1 MKIVF
6 AGTPEFA
13 AAALQALHAAGH
25 DIALVLTQPDR
36 PAGRG
41 MRLKPGPVKALASR
55 LGLPVY
61 QPESLKTE
69 AARQPIA
76 ATGCDAMV
84 VAAYGLILPQ
94 PVLDLPRLGCINIHA
109 SLLPRWRGAAPIQ
122 RALLAGDQETGITLM
137 QMEAG
142 LDTGPILAM
151 ARLAIGAQETA
162 GSLHDRLAALGAR
175 EIVALLPRLAA
186 GEVRPQ
192 PQDDRLAVYAAKI
205 GKEEARIDWQ
215 RPAAQ
220 IERQVRAFN
229 PHPGA
234 WTLLG
239 GEVLKV
245 WRAECCTG
253 QGRPG
258 EVQEASRAGISV
270 ACGEGALRLLEV
282 QKAGGR
288 RLEAAAFLAG
298 HDLAPGTVLGEA
310 SRG

>member
-1 MKIVF
+1 MRLLF

-13 AAALQALHAAGH
+13 ATALAALIAAGH

-41 MRLKPGPVKALASR
+41 MRLRASPVKALA
-55 LGLPVY
+55 LQHGLPVY
-61 QPESLKTE
+61 QPESLRSE
-69 AARQPIA
+69 AARRPIA
-76 ATGCDAMV
+76 EAHGDVMV

-94 PVLDLPRLGCINIHA
+94 AVLDLPRWGCVNIHA

-122 RALLAGDQETGITLM
+122 RAILAGDEETGITLM

-151 ARLAIGAQETA
+151 ARLPIGPEETA

-186 GEVRPQ
+186 GEVVPQ
-192 PQDDRLAVYAAKI
+192 PQDERLAVYAAKI

-220 IERQVRAFN
+220 IARQVRAFN

-234 WTLLG
+234 WTVLDGQLLKLWQVRCCEG
-239 GEVLKV
+239 QGQPGEVL
-245 WRAECCTG
+245 RAS
-253 QGRPG
+253 P
-258 EVQEASRAGISV
+258 AGIV
-270 ACGEGALRLLEV
+270 VGCGEGALCVLEL

-288 RLEAAAFLAG
+288 RVDAAAFLAG
-298 HDLAPGTVLGEA
+298 HALAPGAVLGE
-310 SRG
+310 